1 MRIRANRVRGDFQRL
16 LPPAPGSPT
25 HKFAYMPRIDPGKSS
40 LTLLTPY
47 SAIRQ
52 LHVTAAFVS
61 LALFILRGVWMMTMP
76 ALLERRWVKIVP
88 HAVDTVLLGAA
99 LWLAWQ
105 LGVDGTRGWLV
116 AKVVALFVYIALGSV
131 ALKRGRTRGVRVA
144 ALFGALATFGYIAS
158 VAVTKSPRGF
168 MTWL

>member
-1 MRIRANRVRGDFQRL
+1 VPDVYF
-16 LPPAPGSPT
+16 
-25 HKFAYMPRIDPGKSS
+25 
-40 LTLLTPY
+40 
-47 SAIRQ
+47 AIRQ
-52 LHVTAAFVS
+52 LHVTAAAGS
-61 LALFILRGVWMMTMP
+61 LALFILRGAWMMASP

-88 HAVDTVLLGAA
+88 HVVDTVLLGSA

-116 AKVVALFVYIALGSV
+116 AKVVALFVYIALGTV

-144 ALFGALATFGYIAS
+144 ALSGALMTFGYIAS

-168 MTWL
+168 TAWL

>member
-1 MRIRANRVRGDFQRL
+1 VPDVYF
-16 LPPAPGSPT
+16 
-25 HKFAYMPRIDPGKSS
+25 
-40 LTLLTPY
+40 
-47 SAIRQ
+47 AIRQ
-52 LHVTAAFVS
+52 LHVTAAAVS
-61 LALFILRGVWMMTMP
+61 LALFILRGAWMMASP

-88 HAVDTVLLGAA
+88 HVVDTVLLGSA

-116 AKVVALFVYIALGSV
+116 AKVVALFVYIALGTV

-144 ALFGALATFGYIAS
+144 ALSGALMTFGYIAS

-168 MTWL
+168 TAWL